1 MKKSTAII
9 SVVLLIILLA
19 GCASMGRKS
28 PEALAKDYI
37 AKAQQF
43 EKQGDL
49 VEALK
54 QYKLVLTVDPDNQ
67 QAQQKIAALE
77 PQMLK
82 LADKH
87 YREGLKYYNRGQ
99 YGQARKEFLTALR
112 YNPEHTRAKTR
123 LAGTSKDMAQVKRY
137 IVHTIQPDESLSTLA
152 EKYYGDY
159 RKFHLIADYN
169 EMADPTRVTVGQDV
183 KIPVI
188 EGIPIMADPDRIQA
202 AEGVSDDKLPD
213 DIITVKRYVIHTVQA
228 EESLSK
234 LAMQY
239 YGDYSKYPV
248 IAQFNNLD
256 DGTSVRVGQ
265 DLKIPEIEGVP
276 FQVEGKTVETQTV
289 ETQTVETQTVETQ
302 AVETAKVEPAVET
315 PAAEPQEEP
324 VDVPAVSAED
334 QLLNYRELGIEL
346 YENKEY
352 TAAIA
357 EFDKVLNVNPADQT
371 ARNYM
376 SMAYR
381 EKGRQSF
388 EEKAYARAEKEF
400 ETALIYDQN
409 CPDCQ
414 TYLKQIQDKSFESL
428 RQDAIALYDKKKF
441 KEAIAKFE
449 TVAENNPD
457 DKLVRDYLSKA
468 HFQQGLQQFGKE
480 DYLAARNEFQT
491 ALQYDADCDQC
502 QQNIQKSEDIYKEIH
517 YEKGLAYFGDQKLAE
532 AIQEWEAVSA
542 IDPNYKDVNRNL
554 TKAKTL
560 YERLESIKR
569 SKTQDAQ

>member
-1 MKKSTAII
+1 MKKSAGII
-9 SVVLLIILLA
+9 SVFLLIILLV

-28 PEALAKDYI
+28 PEALAKDYT

-54 QYKLVLTVDPDNQ
+54 QYKLVLTVDADNQ
-67 QAQQKIAALE
+67 LAQEKISALE

-87 YREGLKYYNRGQ
+87 YKEGLKYYNRGQ
-99 YGQARKEFLTALR
+99 YGPARKEFLTALR

-137 IVHTIQPDESLSTLA
+137 IVHTIQSDESLSTLA

-169 EMADPTRVTVGQDV
+169 EMADPTRIRVGQDI

-188 EGIPIMADPDRIQA
+188 EGIPIMADPGEIQA
-202 AEGVSDDKLPD
+202 EEGVSDEELPG
-213 DIITVKRYVIHTVQA
+213 DIITVKRYVLHTVQP

-239 YGDYSKYPV
+239 YGDYGQFPV
-248 IAQFNNLD
+248 IAKFNNLD

-265 DLKIPEIEGVP
+265 ELKIPEIEGVP
-276 FQVEGKTVETQTV
+276 FQVEGKTVETHT
-289 ETQTVETQTVETQ
+289 
-302 AVETAKVEPAVET
+302 AKTAKVEPAAET
-315 PAAEPQEEP
+315 PVPEPKEEQ
-324 VDVPAVSAED
+324 VSVPAVSPED
-334 QLLNYRELGIEL
+334 QLLSYRELGIEL

-388 EEKAYARAEKEF
+388 EKKAYAKAEKEF

-414 TYLKQIQDKSFESL
+414 TYLKQIQEQSREGL

-449 TVAENNPD
+449 TVAKNNPD
-457 DKLVRDYLSKA
+457 DKQVREYLSKA

-491 ALQYDADCDQC
+491 ALQYDPDCDQC
-502 QQNIQKSEDIYKEIH
+502 QQNIQKSEDTYKEVH

-542 IDPNYKDVNRNL
+542 IDPNYKDVNKNL

-569 SKTQDAQ
+569 SKTQ